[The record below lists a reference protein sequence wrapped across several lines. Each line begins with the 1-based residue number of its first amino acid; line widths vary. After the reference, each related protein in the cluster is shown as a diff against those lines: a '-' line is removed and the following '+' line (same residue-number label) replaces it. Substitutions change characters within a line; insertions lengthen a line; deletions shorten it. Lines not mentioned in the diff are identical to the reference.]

1 MKYILSILLFIS
13 TQLFAQQ
20 ATPPAI
26 FSTGSQGLT
35 YNQMASEL
43 VRSCQSTS
51 ATKWHVAASSGSEEN
66 VDCILNNKCNLSI
79 VQADVL
85 TVLAQGNSNVKVFQS
100 LHPEEVHLIV
110 LSQVKKVGGVMGIG
124 AKTIPFNESLD
135 LEKQKVGVW
144 GGSVI
149 TANIINDKAGSDFI
163 VVEFNDQKS
172 ALAAL
177 DKRDID
183 AILTVGGSRIKW
195 IEGLDQTYKLI
206 PFSDD
211 HIKSLNKVYNVAKVS
226 YRNLRQNNVKTIS
239 VPAVIITRNYTT
251 GNVYKALVELK
262 ACFADKLKDLESTA
276 GNHAKWADVKLP
288 GMDDYAEPKWPMWE
302 AVPTKATVKK

>member
-1 MKYILSILLFIS
+1 MKYILSFLFFIS

-26 FSTGSQGLT
+26 FSTGSQGGT
-35 YNQMASEL
+35 YNQMANEL
-43 VRSCQSTS
+43 VRSCQSTG
-51 ATKWHVAASSGSEEN
+51 ATKWHAAASSGSEEN

-85 TVLAQGNSNVKVFQS
+85 TVLAQGNSNVKVFQA

-177 DKRDID
+177 DKRDVD

-211 HIKSLNKVYNVAKVS
+211 HIKSLSKVYNVAKVS

-276 GNHAKWADVKLP
+276 GNHAKWSDVKLP

>member
-51 ATKWHVAASSGSEEN
+51 ATKWHVVASSGSEEN

-85 TVLAQGNSNVKVFQS
+85 TVLAQGNTNVKVFQS

-149 TANIINDKAGSDFI
+149 TANIINDKSGSDFI

-211 HIKSLNKVYNVAKVS
+211 HIKSLSKVYNVAKVS
-226 YRNLRQNNVKTIS
+226 YRNLRQNNVKTVS